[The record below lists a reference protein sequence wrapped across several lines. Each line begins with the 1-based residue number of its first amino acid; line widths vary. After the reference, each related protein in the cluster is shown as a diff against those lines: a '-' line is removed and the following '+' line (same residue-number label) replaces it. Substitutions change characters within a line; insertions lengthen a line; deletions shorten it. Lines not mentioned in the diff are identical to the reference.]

1 MADSGEALLAAPRH
15 EVRAHL
21 EQVLASPHFRHSRR
35 CSALLRYAVE
45 QSLDNQGEFIKE
57 RTLGHAVFDRDPGYD
72 TNQDAVVRN
81 AAAEVRKR
89 LAQYYQEAGPA
100 ANGLRIELPLG
111 TYVPEFRTAVLP
123 VRPKVDSPPAARYT
137 PWLML
142 ALGIATVVSLA
153 GWLAAVER
161 NSPRRPA
168 TELEQFWAP
177 VLAAD
182 SAVQICVGQSR
193 MGYYPDRS
201 PDEITDPKA
210 TVPVKS
216 LVPMRDRF
224 LWYGDAVA
232 MAHISG
238 YLAAHD
244 KPYRLRGSQVT
255 PYAELQ
261 GNPVVLI
268 GAFNN
273 AWTIR
278 LTQDLRFTLVNDGP
292 TIRGVRDRERGK
304 ELIWRITRGLQGWIA
319 DEDYALV
326 TRIADPHTGRT
337 VVSAGGITTYGTLA
351 AGDFLT
357 RPEQFREALRAA
369 PRDWA
374 RKNIQVV
381 LETKVADGTPS
392 PPHVLAAHFW

>member
-1 MADSGEALLAAPRH
+1 M
-15 EVRAHL
+15 
-21 EQVLASPHFRHSRR
+21 
-35 CSALLRYAVE
+35 
-45 QSLDNQGEFIKE
+45 
-57 RTLGHAVFDRDPGYD
+57 
-72 TNQDAVVRN
+72 
-81 AAAEVRKR
+81 
-89 LAQYYQEAGPA
+89 
-100 ANGLRIELPLG
+100 
-111 TYVPEFRTAVLP
+111 
-123 VRPKVDSPPAARYT
+123 
-137 PWLML
+137 
-142 ALGIATVVSLA
+142 VSLA
-153 GWLAAVER
+153 GWLATAAR
-161 NSPRRPA
+161 NSARRPV

-182 SAVQICVGQSR
+182 SPVQICVGQSR

-201 PDEITDPKA
+201 PDDMTDPKA
-210 TVPVKS
+210 TVLLSS
-216 LVPMRDRF
+216 LVPLRDRF

-255 PYAELQ
+255 RFAELQ

-273 AWTIR
+273 DWTIR
-278 LTQDLRFTLVNDGP
+278 LTQDLRFSLVNSGP
-292 TIRGVRDRERGK
+292 TIRGVRDRERD
-304 ELIWRITRGLQGWIA
+304 EDLTWRVTRGPQGWVT

-326 TRIADPHTGRT
+326 TRIADPRTGRT
-337 VVSAGGITTYGTLA
+337 VISAGGIAMYGTLA

-357 RPEQFREALRAA
+357 RPEQFREALREA

>member
-1 MADSGEALLAAPRH
+1 MADPVDASGTAPPH

-21 EQVLASPHFRHSRR
+21 ERVLASPHFHHSRR
-35 CSALLRYAVE
+35 CSALLRFVVE
-45 QSLDNQGEFIKE
+45 HSLDNQGTPIKE
-57 RTLGHAVFDRDPGYD
+57 RILGQAVFDRDLGYD

-89 LAQYYQEAGPA
+89 LAQYYQETGLATT
-100 ANGLRIELPLG
+100 GLRIELPLG

-123 VRPKVDSPPAARYT
+123 VAPKVEPPTAGSK

-142 ALGIATVVSLA
+142 VFGIAAVAALV
-153 GWLAAVER
+153 GWLAGTRYAA
-161 NSPRRPA
+161 RRPV
-168 TELEQFWAP
+168 TELDQFWAP
-177 VLAAD
+177 VLAAH
-182 SAVQICVGQSR
+182 SPVQICVGQSAR
-193 MGYYPDRS
+193 RYYPD
-201 PDEITDPKA
+201 PLPEGPPDPKA
-210 TVPVKS
+210 TVPLSS
-216 LVPMRDRF
+216 LVPLRDRF
-224 LWYGDAVA
+224 LFYGDAVA
-232 MAHISG
+232 LAHIGS

-244 KPYRLRGSQVT
+244 KLYRVRGSQVT

-273 AWTIR
+273 DWTIR
-278 LTQDLRFTLVNDGP
+278 LTQDLRFSLVNGGP
-292 TIRGVRDRERGK
+292 TVRGVRDRERDTDMT
-304 ELIWRITRGLQGWIA
+304 WRITRSPQGWIA

-326 TRIADPHTGRT
+326 TRVADPHIGQT
-337 VVSAGGITTYGTLA
+337 VISAGGIATYGTQA

-357 RPEQFREALRAA
+357 SPEQFREALRGA

-381 LETKVADGTPS
+381 LEVKVADGTPG

>member
-1 MADSGEALLAAPRH
+1 
-15 EVRAHL
+15 VRAHL

-57 RTLGHAVFDRDPGYD
+57 RTLGQAVFDRDPGYD

-111 TYVPEFRTAVLP
+111 TYVPEFRTAALP
-123 VRPKVDSPPAARYT
+123 VTPKVDPPAARYA

-142 ALGIATVVSLA
+142 ALGIATVISLA
-153 GWLAAVER
+153 GWLATAAR
-161 NSPRRPA
+161 NSARRPVN
-168 TELEQFWAP
+168 ELDQFWAP
-177 VLAAD
+177 VLAAQ
-182 SAVQICVGQSR
+182 SPVQICVGQSAR
-193 MGYYPDRS
+193 RYYPDPL
-201 PDEITDPKA
+201 PDGPPDPKA
-210 TVPVKS
+210 TVPLSS
-216 LVPMRDRF
+216 LVPLRDRF
-224 LWYGDAVA
+224 LFYGDAVA
-232 MAHISG
+232 MAHISS

-244 KPYRLRGSQVT
+244 KLYRVRGAQVT

-273 AWTIR
+273 DWTIR
-278 LTQDLRFTLVNDGP
+278 LTQDLRFSLVNGGP
-292 TIRGVRDRERGK
+292 TVRGVRDRERDADMT
-304 ELIWRITRGLQGWIA
+304 WRVTRSPQGWIA

-326 TRIADPHTGRT
+326 TRVADPHTGQT
-337 VVSAGGITTYGTLA
+337 VISAGGIATYGTQA

-357 RPEQFREALRAA
+357 SPEQFREALRGA

-381 LETKVADGTPS
+381 LETKVVDGTPG
-392 PPHVLAAHFW
+392 PPHVLAVHFW

>member
-1 MADSGEALLAAPRH
+1 MAELVEALGTAPRQ

-35 CSALLRYAVE
+35 CSALLRYVVE
-45 QSLDNQGEFIKE
+45 YNLDNQGKPIKE
-57 RTLGHAVFDRDPGYD
+57 RTLGQAVFERDLGYD

-89 LAQYYQEAGPA
+89 LAQYYQEAEPA

-111 TYVPEFRTAVLP
+111 AYIPEFRTAVQP
-123 VRPKVDSPPAARYT
+123 VTPKVAPLAARSA

-142 ALGIATVVSLA
+142 ALAIAALAALA
-153 GWLAAVER
+153 GWLAGAR
-161 NSPRRPA
+161 SSARRPA
-168 TELEQFWAP
+168 TELDQFWAP
-177 VLAAD
+177 VLAAN
-182 SAVQICVGQSR
+182 SPVQICVGQSR
-193 MGYYPDRS
+193 RSYYPEPLPEGP
-201 PDEITDPKA
+201 PDPGA
-210 TVPVKS
+210 TVPVS
-216 LVPMRDRF
+216 RLVPLRDRF
-224 LWYGDAVA
+224 LWYGDAMA

-238 YLAAHD
+238 YLAVHD
-244 KPYRLRGSQVT
+244 KRYRVRGSQVT

-261 GNPVVLI
+261 DNPVVLI

-273 AWTIR
+273 DWTIR
-278 LTQDLRFTLVNDGP
+278 LTQDLRFSLVNGGP
-292 TIRGVRDRERGK
+292 TVRGVRDRERGK
-304 ELIWRITRGLQGWIA
+304 DLTWRVTRSPQGWIA
-319 DEDYALV
+319 EEDYALV
-326 TRIADPHTGRT
+326 TRFADPRTGHT
-337 VVSAGGITTYGTLA
+337 VISAGGITTYGTLA

-381 LETKVADGTPS
+381 LEIKVAEGTPS
-392 PPHVLAAHFW
+392 PPRVLAVHFW